1 MTEIS
6 RISPEEARERTES
19 GQAWLVCAYDQ
30 EKCRSMMLQ
39 GATTYTEFKQELSNI
54 SPDQEIIFYCA

>member
-1 MTEIS
+1 MTEVT
-6 RISPEEARERTES
+6 RISPEEAREHAQS
-19 GQAWLVCAYDQ
+19 GQAWLVCAYDE

-39 GATTYTEFKQELSNI
+39 GAMTYSEFKQELQNI